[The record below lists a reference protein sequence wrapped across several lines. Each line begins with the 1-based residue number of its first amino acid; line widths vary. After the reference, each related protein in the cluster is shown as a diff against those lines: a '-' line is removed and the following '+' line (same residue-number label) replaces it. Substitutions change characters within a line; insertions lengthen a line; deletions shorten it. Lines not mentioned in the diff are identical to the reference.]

1 MKMKPNGLVP
11 EIITSSRE
19 DWTTLHDLIG
29 KPPILRLEGLVS
41 GKEDA
46 GFLMHG
52 ILFRLTSG

>member
-1 MKMKPNGLVP
+1 MKPNGLVP
-11 EIITSSRE
+11 EIITSSQE
-19 DWTTLHDLIG
+19 DWWTLHDLIG

-46 GFLMHG
+46 GFFMQG